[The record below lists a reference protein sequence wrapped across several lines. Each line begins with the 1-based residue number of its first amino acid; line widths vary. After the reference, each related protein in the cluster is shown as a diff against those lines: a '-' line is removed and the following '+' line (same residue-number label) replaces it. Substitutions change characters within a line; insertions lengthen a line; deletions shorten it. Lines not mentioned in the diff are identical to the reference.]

1 MPRSELLGLLL
12 LLLPACLGGPS
23 GRQIAE
29 LNTQLVAKA
38 QQGDA
43 VALWRAASEGAAA
56 AVVRALREQRHDVE
70 LQVGAG
76 WGGVGFRGRS
86 AGVGGEHPEAHSRA
100 GRLCARAAYHCIA
113 SPQTRGA

>member
-1 MPRSELLGLLL
+1 MPGGALLGLLL

-23 GRQIAE
+23 GGQQIGE

-43 VALWRAASEGAAA
+43 VALWRAASTGAAA

-70 LQVGAG
+70 LQVGDG
-76 WGGVGFRGRS
+76 RGVGS
-86 AGVGGEHPEAHSRA
+86 WLQPVGMGGGAACGLLRA
-100 GRLCARAAYHCIA
+100 
-113 SPQTRGA
+113 S